1 MEIKIL
7 GGNSNKKLLFGI
19 CEELGIEPAKHTV
32 SRFSDGEIFVQ
43 IEESVRGDDV
53 FIVQS
58 TNPPAENILELLLLA
73 DAARRASAARVTAVI
88 PYFGYARQDRKDKP
102 RVPISAK
109 LIAKLIESSGFDR
122 VLTVDLHADQI
133 QGFFDIPV
141 DNLYATPIFKKY
153 LSSENPAGLDPEKWI
168 IVSPDVGGIKR
179 ARMIADKLW
188 NLPIAL
194 VDKRRPKPNVAE
206 VVRVI
211 GEVEGKNILLID
223 DIIDTGTTIA
233 NATKALKDAGAERII
248 IMATHGLFSGNA
260 LEKLEDAPVEKVIIT
275 NTIHRDESEFPDK
288 MIVLDI
294 SELLAEAIKRIHKG
308 GSVSQLFL

>member
-7 GGNSNKKLLFGI
+7 GGNASKDILLGV
-19 CEELGIEPAKHTV
+19 CEELGIEPAKHKV
-32 SRFSDGEIFVQ
+32 SRFADGEVFVQ

-58 TNPPAENILELLLLA
+58 TNPPAENLMELLLLA
-73 DAARRASAARVTAVI
+73 DAAKRASAARVTAVI

-109 LIAKLIESSGFDR
+109 LVAKLMESAGFDR

-141 DNLYATPIFKKY
+141 DNLYATPIFKKFLY
-153 LSSENPAGLDPEKWI
+153 SENPAGLNPENWI
-168 IVSPDVGGIKR
+168 MVSPDVGGIKR
-179 ARMIADKLW
+179 ARAIAEKLW

-211 GEVEGKNILLID
+211 GEVENKKVILID
-223 DIIDTGTTIA
+223 DIIDTATTIT
-233 NATKALKDAGAERII
+233 NAAFALKDAGASGII
-248 IMATHGLFSGNA
+248 IMATHGLFSDNA
-260 LEKLEDAPVEKVIIT
+260 IEKLSGCPAEKVVIT
-275 NTIHRDESEFPDK
+275 NTINQKRNPLPESF
-288 MIVLDI
+288 IVLDI
-294 SELLAEAIKRIHKG
+294 SQLLAEAIKRIHKG